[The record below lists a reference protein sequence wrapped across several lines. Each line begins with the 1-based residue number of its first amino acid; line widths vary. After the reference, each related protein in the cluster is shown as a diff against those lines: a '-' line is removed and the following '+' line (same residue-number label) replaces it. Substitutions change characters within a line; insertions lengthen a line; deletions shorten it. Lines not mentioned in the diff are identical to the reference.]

1 MDNKIIRIDDDVGV
15 DNVRRDNSLLS
26 KITSILIPRKSKII
40 LLLIIAIIGF
50 VMVVLSFDDTGK
62 SNSNDIL
69 STSSYL
75 STLDYCEQIE
85 LRLKSIISQIDNAG
99 DVEVMVTV
107 DGSPEYIYASDNNST
122 SSSNSSGTTSSSS
135 SSSPIIVGAG
145 ASSSALILTESLPDI
160 KGVIVVAT
168 GAGNV
173 AVKLDILNAVST
185 LLGISRDKVS
195 VLKGI
200 K

>member
-1 MDNKIIRIDDDVGV
+1 MDNKIIRIDDDVGLDKV
-15 DNVRRDNSLLS
+15 KSDNTLLS
-26 KITSILIPRKSKII
+26 KLTSLMTQRKAKII
-40 LLLIIAIIGF
+40 LLLVLAIIA
-50 VMVVLSFDDTGK
+50 VMMIVLSYSKDEKLSSKET
-62 SNSNDIL
+62 L

-107 DGSPEYIYASDNNST
+107 DGSPEYVYASDNNST
-122 SSSNSSGTTSSSS
+122 SSSNSSGITSSSS